1 MSSIDNKDEDTNST
15 NLVRDQNNN
24 NNNNAG
30 FRVAQACD
38 RCRSKKTRCDGKRPQ
53 CSQCAAVGFEC
64 KISDKLIRKS
74 FPRGYTESLEER
86 VRELE
91 AENRRLVAICDL
103 KEQQINIVTNYTTSI
118 DPKTADYEGD
128 TNINGSNNNNN
139 ISNVNILNNG
149 KMVGPNN
156 KKNLNVSATN
166 LVLLSQQT
174 HGIKPENDSNTGISV
189 NQQHSND
196 NRNSIEPSPY
206 LNKSIPD
213 TNQTSSN
220 VSPVNPLDAIDINL
234 HKSSTQPNNH
244 VCDTGCC
251 DNHTFSTNNSQ
262 NRSNSQIHAHNNE
275 ISPVNENGEI
285 IESKMHAKPVATTNL
300 NDPTTISFEQDEAPG
315 LTAAKAL
322 KKIKNHENSTQLAT
336 LVSLSIPRSTEE
348 ILFIP
353 QLMAKIKQTF
363 GFTSKQSLYTVTLLS
378 SLKNELPRPQYIHQK
393 KLTNSNN
400 DEAYLAAETMNMNF
414 MQRTN
419 LWDINDLH
427 HFLKEIMRL
436 DILDEDTVIQD
447 HSKHTSLNFYLKF
460 DEIDELIELFFTNW
474 SNLIPVLNKEE
485 FFIHYIDFKNGIAEM
500 NNDKAKIF
508 NQNPIG
514 TFNFKFFSTVLVA
527 VCQMGL
533 LIKIKENGKKD
544 EITRNL
550 CSYYHKLVYNIPRN
564 PYFVFSTTSVK
575 TLQFLSLVLYYHLNT
590 GDILEIYSL
599 RGKIISMSQQ
609 LRLHRCPSAVLVG
622 SGSTMNRFEQSNRRI
637 LFWTIYYL
645 DVFASLQ
652 LGVPRLIKDH
662 EIECAL
668 PIGVTSENKDTN
680 IQFQQD
686 MDNDNDDP
694 LNKNNQGSPS
704 IVKLEGT
711 VSQFSLA
718 IIRFA
723 KVMGNILDIIFKRNM
738 SESITK
744 QIALIHENALD
755 NWRYRL
761 PSKYQFKLD
770 VTGSINMENF
780 NKDQQNTMLI
790 ILYFLAKSIIYL
802 PVLASKPI
810 VIDNHREATID
821 KLDRSSSAFVSLQQA
836 INTMLGAFNSIR
848 SSYITLP
855 IDLSRT
861 LTRFS
866 VMSAQGSL
874 DYIKGGSLYIDN
886 KTLLLDI
893 IQSIESD
900 RKLDLPGVIS
910 FHSLKLLD
918 LTVNLYLQGTNVK
931 PEKVEKFLQKKI
943 NYYNKLMGKP
953 TTKNMNAPKRS
964 AKKPSK
970 ANEDVITE
978 LDSVSNQPKEST
990 AFTQDSTDSPIGSI
1004 AVKQEETSEI
1014 FNKRK
1019 ENKGDAESTQTAFAE
1034 ALQLDPVL
1042 NSNLSQANNFEVASL
1057 FTHNNNNNSNA
1068 TAYNSKNNQTG
1079 CPDSDALKNN
1089 TRGIAN
1095 SMNNSLSAIDKFFRI
1110 PSNGDFLTSLQ
1121 QMSEDA
1127 NNHNGSLQNSYNSVM
1142 PDQQAANTTQ
1152 FHNTANN
1159 NSSKTGKMSS
1169 NNLSTMMMFLNN
1181 DFSFPSGNNNSFL
1194 NANNQ
1199 ADQGTKRD
1207 YNDAN
1212 FIQDPTK
1219 AHGDYPSYNGQ
1230 QSNSYNSNYD
1240 FIVDGSLGLAPLLVD
1255 DSNGTP
1261 NPIQGDSN
1269 SGNKM
1274 DNSQRRNS
1282 AQSVDNATALQMNNG
1297 ITGENGLLID
1307 VPRRYTYNGTNM
1319 AAYDSSHRS
1328 TKRRKRSN
1336 DAVNDLYLWQNG
1348 K

>member
-1 MSSIDNKDEDTNST
+1 MSSIDNKEDETNTT
-15 NLVRDQNNN
+15 NLVRDQSNNN
-24 NNNNAG
+24 SG

-103 KEQQINIVTNYTTSI
+103 KEQQINIVTNYTTPNDS
-118 DPKTADYEGD
+118 KTTEYQQQSNAD
-128 TNINGSNNNNN
+128 TTNNN
-139 ISNVNILNNG
+139 IPNSNSLNSKKLVASSG
-149 KMVGPNN
+149 

-174 HGIKPENDSNTGISV
+174 HGIKPENDSDILVSS
-189 NQQHSND
+189 NQQHSNE
-196 NRNSIEPSPY
+196 NFNSVEPSPY
-206 LNKSIPD
+206 SNKSIQETD
-213 TNQTSSN
+213 QTSN
-220 VSPVNPLDAIDINL
+220 NISPVNPLDAIDINL

-251 DNHTFSTNNSQ
+251 DNHTFATNTSLNK
-262 NRSNSQIHAHNNE
+262 SNSQIHIHNNE
-275 ISPVNENGEI
+275 MSPVNENGEI
-285 IESKMHAKPVATTNL
+285 IENKMHAKPVATTNL

-400 DEAYLAAETMNMNF
+400 DEAYLAAETMNMDF
-414 MQRTN
+414 MQHTN

-436 DILDEDTVIQD
+436 DILDESTIIQD
-447 HSKHTSLNFYLKF
+447 HTKHTSLNFYLRF
-460 DEIDELIELFFTNW
+460 DEIDELIDLFFKHW

-485 FFIHYIDFKNGIAEM
+485 FFIHYSDFKNGIADM
-500 NNDKAKIF
+500 NNDKTKIF
-508 NQNPIG
+508 NQNVIG
-514 TFNFKFFSTVLVA
+514 TFNYKFFSAVLII

-533 LIKIKENGKKD
+533 LIKIKENGKTD
-544 EITRNL
+544 EMTRNL
-550 CSYYHKLVYNIPRN
+550 CAYYHKLVYNIPRN

-575 TLQFLSLVLYYHLNT
+575 TLQLLSLVLYYHLNT

-668 PIGVTSENKDTN
+668 PIGVTSEDEGTN
-680 IQFQQD
+680 IQLQQE
-686 MDNDNDDP
+686 MDDDNGDP
-694 LNKNNQGSPS
+694 LNKNNQGSPTT
-704 IVKLEGT
+704 VKLEGT

-761 PSKYQFKLD
+761 PPKYQFKLD

-780 NKDQQNTMLI
+780 SKNHENTLLI

-810 VIDNHREATID
+810 VIDNRRETTID

-836 INTMLGAFNSIR
+836 INTMLGAFNSIS
-848 SSYITLP
+848 SSYFTLP

-886 KTLLLDI
+886 KKLLLDI
-893 IQSIESD
+893 IQSIEND

-953 TTKNMNAPKRS
+953 TTKSVNAQKRTM
-964 AKKPSK
+964 KKLSK
-970 ANEDVITE
+970 ANEDVNSE
-978 LDSVSNQPKEST
+978 LDSNSNQPKENT
-990 AFTQDSTDSPIGSI
+990 DFTQDSTDSPIDSI
-1004 AVKQEETSEI
+1004 AVKHEENSESM
-1014 FNKRK
+1014 FSKKKR
-1019 ENKGDAESTQTAFAE
+1019 NRGDAESTQTAFAE

-1057 FTHNNNNNSNA
+1057 FTHNNNS
-1068 TAYNSKNNQTG
+1068 TAYNNKNTQNAGPDNDTSKNNV
-1079 CPDSDALKNN
+1079 K
-1089 TRGIAN
+1089 GIAN
-1095 SMNNSLSAIDKFFRI
+1095 SMNNSFSAIDKFFRI

-1121 QMSEDA
+1121 QMSEDV
-1127 NNHNGSLQNSYNSVM
+1127 NDNHNNNVQTNDSSLIPIPQ
-1142 PDQQAANTTQ
+1142 TTAGTQ
-1152 FHNTANN
+1152 IHSMATNN
-1159 NSSKTGKMSS
+1159 ASKMGKMSS

-1181 DFSFPSGNNNSFL
+1181 DFSFPSANNN
-1194 NANNQ
+1194 NPYNGNQ
-1199 ADQGTKRD
+1199 TDQGTKRD
-1207 YNDAN
+1207 FNDVN

-1230 QSNSYNSNYD
+1230 QNNSYNSNYD
-1240 FIVDGSLGLAPLLVD
+1240 FIVDGSLGLAPLLVED
-1255 DSNGTP
+1255 NNGTP
-1261 NPIQGDSN
+1261 KPIQGDPRLGSKI
-1269 SGNKM
+1269 G
-1274 DNSQRRNS
+1274 NSQRRNTT
-1282 AQSVDNATALQMNNG
+1282 QPIDNNTGLPMNNS
-1297 ITGENGLLID
+1297 IIGENGLLID
-1307 VPRRYTYNGTNM
+1307 VPRRYTYSGTNM
-1319 AAYDSSHRS
+1319 NTYDSPHRS

-1336 DAVNDLYLWQNG
+1336 DTVNDLYLWQNG